1 MMRSRRL
8 SPRFRARAVTL
19 IELLVV
25 LAIMGVL
32 TLALS
37 YAFTAGIDLE
47 RSQTQRRTQQE
58 RLNQMEQRITVLLR
72 GAKISED
79 ANDTTAFFVGE
90 SESGDESLGCDRL
103 TWTTI
108 APSVP
113 LVAQE
118 SDDDFETQQEINGPV
133 GGLAEVSLGLTPLGD
148 PGDRSGLFLRV
159 QRPSDGDYT
168 QGGLESVLD
177 SEVETIGFQFYNGTD
192 WVNTWDTVAGGE
204 RRIPAAVRVSYVLQG
219 GNIETPRRFIV
230 PLPTSDVDSQDP
242 SNNGAAL

>member
-242 SNNGAAL
+242 SNNGAVL